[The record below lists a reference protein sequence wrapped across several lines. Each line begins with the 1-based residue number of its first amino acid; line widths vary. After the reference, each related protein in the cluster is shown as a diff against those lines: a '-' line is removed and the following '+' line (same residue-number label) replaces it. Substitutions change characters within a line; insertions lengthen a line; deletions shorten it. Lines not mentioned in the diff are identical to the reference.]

1 MAGATLGGM
10 SHAHRA
16 DHRPLIL
23 AAAAIAVLGAA
34 LAFQYIGGFPPCEM
48 CHWQRWPW
56 MAAIALAVLAA
67 LVRGGARRW
76 LLTFGGGAVLASAAI
91 GLFHAGVEYGW
102 WEGVT
107 ACSRPLDTSLDM
119 DALRAELLA
128 MPVVRCDEAPFTIAG
143 LSMAGMNAIAAAIV
157 GAYTIVTARRA

>member
-1 MAGATLGGM
+1 MADFESAASTNSATPAPPPARPADRVQNARAACARPASARRDSLWPGAVAGATLGGM

-76 LLTFGGGAVLASAAI
+76 LLTFGG
-91 GLFHAGVEYGW
+91 
-102 WEGVT
+102 
-107 ACSRPLDTSLDM
+107 
-119 DALRAELLA
+119 
-128 MPVVRCDEAPFTIAG
+128 
-143 LSMAGMNAIAAAIV
+143 
-157 GAYTIVTARRA
+157 